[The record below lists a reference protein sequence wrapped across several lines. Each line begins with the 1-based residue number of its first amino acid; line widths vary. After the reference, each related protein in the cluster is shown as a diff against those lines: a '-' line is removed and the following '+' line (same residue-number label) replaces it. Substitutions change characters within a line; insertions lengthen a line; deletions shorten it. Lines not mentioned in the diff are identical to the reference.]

1 MNEENEVYE
10 TKGTKIKIIGIGGAG
25 GNAINDM
32 ISSNIIGV
40 DYVAINTDEQDLKG
54 SKAKTKIALGHL
66 GAGGNPEVSRAAAE
80 DNAQD
85 IKKVIKGQDMVF
97 ITAGMG
103 GGTGTGA
110 APVVA
115 KLAKEEG
122 ILTVAIVTKPFKF
135 EGKKRIQSAEKGLDE
150 LKKYVDTLIVIPNQ
164 KLLDL
169 EGAKQKPFKEHLKTS
184 NNILTYGVKGISEL
198 ITKEGIINLDFSDV
212 KSIMEDSGVALFGFV
227 ESNEG
232 ESVEDIVERTV
243 TNPLLEKDIK
253 GATKILVNVTS
264 GDNVTMDDVIKI
276 QELISQKAC
285 GTDSDVENLIFGAIY
300 EQERTNIVLSVIA
313 TGFDA
318 ENNEEEKKEEETMN
332 NLFNTENSDE
342 NNFLPNF
349 DGYKL

>member
-110 APVVA
+110 APVPPPIPAVI
-115 KLAKEEG
+115 KT
-122 ILTVAIVTKPFKF
+122 I
-135 EGKKRIQSAEKGLDE
+135 S
-150 LKKYVDTLIVIPNQ
+150 YVDTLIVIPNQ

-169 EGAKQKPFKEHLKTS
+169 EGSKQKPFKEHLKTS

-300 EQERTNIVLSVIA
+300 EQDRTNIVLSVIA

-342 NNFLPNF
+342 NSFLPNF